1 MRTSV
6 LRSPTYCTLPVLI
19 HGCSS
24 RQKEFIRAQTPH
36 RPHCLIVDVGLPG
49 MSGLD
54 LMAHLRLSGR
64 SIPTIVTTGQEDPMI
79 RIQAQAQ
86 GCNAFLLKPVGSD
99 ELLHAIEACG
109 T

>member
-1 MRTSV
+1 
-6 LRSPTYCTLPVLI
+6 
-19 HGCSS
+19 
-24 RQKEFIRAQTPH
+24 
-36 RPHCLIVDVGLPG
+36 